1 MVHALEGGGDR
12 AADRQRA
19 VIAQQHVVL
28 VAEVLL
34 QPRAFVM
41 VQRHAF
47 IVVIGEV
54 VGDELCG
61 LVHRQQAFHAARDR
75 SAVRRVQVKHAT
87 GVLAHLVD
95 RRMDGEA
102 RRVDAVFALAE
113 LVAVQIDLHQARRRD
128 FLEHQPVRVDQEV
141 MIGARHARRDVGVDQ
156 VVPAIQRDETIAG
169 GEIDALVPL
178 GVRHA
183 GGNLLQAS
191 FGWRHGALSPKNC

>member
-1 MVHALEGGGDR
+1 M
-12 AADRQRA
+12 
-19 VIAQQHVVL
+19 
-28 VAEVLL
+28 
-34 QPRAFVM
+34 
-41 VQRHAF
+41 
-47 IVVIGEV
+47 
-54 VGDELCG
+54 GDELRG
-61 LVHRQQAFHAARDR
+61 LVHRQQAFHAARDCR
-75 SAVRRVQVKHAT
+75 SIRCVEMKHAT
-87 GVLAHLVD
+87 GILADLMD

-113 LVAVQIDLHQARRRD
+113 LVAVKIDLHEARRGD

-141 MIGARHARRDVGVDQ
+141 MVRPRHARRDVGVDQ
-156 VVPAIQRDETIAG
+156 VVPAVQRDETIAG